1 MSKTV
6 RRIEI
11 SEDVDFVPDV
21 EDSELFLAYGITDPS
36 ARERIA
42 CEAVD
47 ALRSYEN
54 ARARQVKI
62 ERALGEQGLF
72 APH

>member
-6 RRIEI
+6 RRIAI

-21 EDSELFLAYGITDPS
+21 EDSELFLAYGIADLG

-42 CEAVD
+42 FEAVG
-47 ALRSYEN
+47 AMRSYEN
-54 ARARQVKI
+54 ARARQVEI

-72 APH
+72 ATH